1 MSMVELS
8 LNEVE
13 MTTRKA
19 ALGAGL
25 TLGVAE
31 EIGRAA
37 RWLSAR
43 GYDGLAE
50 AVRFL
55 TLGEQSSPDNAAPV
69 VAVLFDL
76 DRLLSGP
83 ANQAVRTDGLSSMPL
98 FYGLC
103 GAMADTVHADIV
115 VEAGDEIFSTAEVR
129 LLPGFLGN
137 IRIRMRPKATAA
149 RATERRPPP
158 TTEAVL
164 AAAAALCA
172 RTYVPASQQSR
183 VRGAGAAKTD
193 ND

>member
-1 MSMVELS
+1 MNTVELS

-55 TLGEQSSPDNAAPV
+55 TSGEQSSPDNAASV

-76 DRLLSGP
+76 DRLLSSP
-83 ANQAVRTDGLSSMPL
+83 LRQAVCTDGLSSMPL

-103 GAMADTVHADIV
+103 GAMADVVHADIV
-115 VEAGDEIFSTAEVR
+115 IEAGDEIFSTAEVR

-137 IRIRMRPKATAA
+137 IRIQMRPKATAA
-149 RATERRPPP
+149 RAIECRPPP

-164 AAAAALCA
+164 TAAAALCA

-183 VRGAGAAKTD
+183 IRGAGAAKTD